1 MKILEVKMKRNLDII
16 VYANGKETIYPTKKK
31 EQPTSQKPIIHE
43 STPKKKLNFL
53 PHFAKLGMKS
63 RV

>member
-1 MKILEVKMKRNLDII
+1 MKRNLDII